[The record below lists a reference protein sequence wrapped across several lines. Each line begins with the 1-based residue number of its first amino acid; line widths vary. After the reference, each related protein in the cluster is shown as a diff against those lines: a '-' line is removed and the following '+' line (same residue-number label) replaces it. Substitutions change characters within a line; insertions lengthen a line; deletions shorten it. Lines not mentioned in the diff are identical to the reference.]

1 MKAGDKI
8 VSIFEPHTDIIVKD
22 NRDTYYGHKVCLTAG
37 ASNLV
42 LDLVVQE
49 GNPPDSKLTVDMML
63 RQEQIYGR
71 PPRQA
76 VFDGSFASRAN
87 LETLKELGVDDA
99 VFSKGRGLSVTEM
112 ASSTRVYQRL
122 RNFRAGVESVI
133 SSLKRVFGWDR
144 CTWRGFES
152 FKAYAW
158 ASVLSH
164 NLLVMARQAIA
175 GG

>member
-1 MKAGDKI
+1 M
-8 VSIFEPHTDIIVKD
+8 
-22 NRDTYYGHKVCLTAG
+22 TAG

-49 GNPPDSKLTVDMML
+49 GNPPDSKLTACMMQ

-87 LETLKELGVDDA
+87 LETLKELGVEDVA
-99 VFSKGRGLSVTEM
+99 EM
-112 ASSTRVYQRL
+112 ASSTSVYQRL

-133 SSLKRVFGWDR
+133 SSLKRVFGLR
-144 CTWRGFES
+144 LKFQG
-152 FKAYAW
+152 A
-158 ASVLSH
+158 
-164 NLLVMARQAIA
+164 
-175 GG
+175 

>member
-1 MKAGDKI
+1 M
-8 VSIFEPHTDIIVKD
+8 
-22 NRDTYYGHKVCLTAG
+22 TAG

-49 GNPPDSKLTVDMML
+49 GNPPDSNLTACMMQ
-63 RQEQIYGR
+63 RQEQIYDR

-87 LETLKELGVDDA
+87 LETLKELGVEDV

-133 SSLKRVFGWDR
+133 SSLKRVFGPRRR

-152 FKAYAW
+152 FEAYAW

-164 NLLVMARQAIA
+164 NLRVMARQAIA
-175 GG
+175 NQG